1 MVQDIINKFS
11 SDYKVIVVGDATMA
25 PYEITNAGGSIEHWN
40 EESGATWLE
49 RLTSHFDS
57 IAWLNPESKS
67 IWNSSASNKM
77 IREIFEDKMF
87 EMNLSG
93 IEEAMKDLQGQ
104 NETLERQI
112 VQSGIQEK
120 INEGTRQIN
129 KELDSTIVEQQKL
142 RDGMKNVVDLT
153 KKELALEKKKNS
165 VDNKEK

>member
-1 MVQDIINKFS
+1 MFLDVGGSMDEHVYKVESLFSAAKSSFKHLKHFYFHNCLYETVWNNNPRSSEDIIPTWDILRKYG
-11 SDYKVIVVGDATMA
+11 SDYRVLFVGDAAMS
-25 PYEITNAGGSIEHWN
+25 PYEVAYPGGSIEHWN

-93 IEEAMKDLQGQ
+93 IEEAMKDLS
-104 NETLERQI
+104 R
-112 VQSGIQEK
+112 
-120 INEGTRQIN
+120 
-129 KELDSTIVEQQKL
+129 
-142 RDGMKNVVDLT
+142 
-153 KKELALEKKKNS
+153 
-165 VDNKEK
+165 